1 MRKLKLILGATCL
14 LVSLSSCAKFKEVW
28 EQPAKQIEKLQK
40 ENRRLNK
47 EVTQLQDQL
56 AKAQAEG
63 ILNKVLV
70 SLYDLR
76 HALEKYAQQ
85 NDGQY
90 PVADNI
96 NDLQTRLKNHLPESF
111 EVEAVYLERVRSQLK
126 GYIMI
131 ANVKGREIV
140 VSNLL

>member
-1 MRKLKLILGATCL
+1 MRKLSLILGAGLL
-14 LVSLSSCAKFKEVW
+14 LVNLSGCAKLKEVW

-40 ENRRLNK
+40 DNRRLNK

-56 AKAQAEG
+56 ATAQAEG

-85 NDGQY
+85 NSGQY

-96 NDLQTRLKNHLPESF
+96 NDLQTRLKNYLPEEF

>member
-1 MRKLKLILGATCL
+1 MRKLKLILGSACL
-14 LVSLSSCAKFKEVW
+14 LLSLSGCAKFKEVW

-40 ENRRLNK
+40 DNRRLNK
-47 EVTQLQDQL
+47 EVTLLQDQL

-85 NDGQY
+85 NDGNY

-96 NDLQTRLKNHLPESF
+96 IDLQARLKNYLPENF